1 MNKLKYLSLESVRS
15 PNGNAPAAVRSNT
28 EGAFFVGTAT
38 VNHSGDTVFNIAPTP
53 VMHPNARSAAAEA
66 ERLARQNPGKHFTVL
81 QLRGAAKVAT
91 HSWA

>member
-1 MNKLKYLSLESVRS
+1 ML
-15 PNGNAPAAVRSNT
+15 PAAVRSNT

-38 VNHSGDTVFNIAPTP
+38 VNHNGDTVFNIAPTP

-66 ERLARQNPGKHFTVL
+66 ERLAHDKTLANTSQVL

-91 HSWA
+91 HSWV